1 MHEMAI
7 TEQLLTTALRHAQQA
22 GAARITRLNLVVG
35 QLSSVVDD
43 SVQFY
48 WDFVAKGTIAE
59 GALLSFRRVPA
70 SLACRECGAGFPI
83 DRFEGRCPSCGGE
96 QVGVVSGDEF
106 HLESIE
112 VEEAPEHLA
121 QDH

>member
-1 MHEMAI
+1 MHELAI
-7 TEQLLTTALRHAQQA
+7 TEQLLTTALRHAEQA

-48 WDFVAKGTIAE
+48 WDFVAQGTIAE
-59 GALLSFRRVPA
+59 GAVLSFRRVPA
-70 SLACRECGAGFPI
+70 SLTCRDCGASFTI
-83 DRFEGRCPSCGGE
+83 DRFEGKCPSCGGE
-96 QVGVVSGDEF
+96 QVSVVSGDEF

-112 VEEAPEHLA
+112 VEEAQEHIA
-121 QDH
+121 QDN